1 MMAENTLRGR
11 TALVTGASGRIGRE
25 IALSLA
31 AEGVSIIAH
40 YRSSRKA
47 IVSLCREIDKKGTAV
62 WPLQA
67 DFSDAG
73 SGESLVGRAAR
84 LAGTITILINS
95 ASQFTKST
103 MKELT
108 SADLSANMQVNAWT
122 PLILGRAFRR
132 VAGKGAI
139 VNLLD
144 SRIIGGDRSHA
155 GYIVS
160 KHALMAL
167 TRIMA
172 IEFAPRIAVNAVAPG
187 LILSPSGYDRRSIGR
202 LTKNIPLRRCGDPG
216 DVARAVL
223 FLLKNR
229 FITGQVI
236 WVDGGRHIRESLY

>member
-1 MMAENTLRGR
+1 MTEDTLRGR
-11 TALVTGASGRIGRE
+11 TALVTGASGRIGGE
-25 IALSLA
+25 IALALA
-31 AEGVSIIAH
+31 AEGVNVIAH
-40 YRSSRKA
+40 YWRSRKKA
-47 IVSLCREIDKKGTAV
+47 IGLCGELDKRGTAA
-62 WPLQA
+62 WPLQS

-73 SGESLVGRAAR
+73 SGESLVSRAAC
-84 LAGTITILINS
+84 LAGTIDFLINS
-95 ASQFTKST
+95 ASLFTEST
-103 MKELT
+103 VQELT
-108 SADLSANMQVNAWT
+108 SADLFANLQVNAWT

-132 VAGKGAI
+132 TAGSGAI

-167 TRIMA
+167 TRMMA

-187 LILSPSGYDRRSIGR
+187 LILSASDGRRSIGR

-216 DVARAVL
+216 DVARAVI
-223 FLLKNR
+223 FLLKSK

-236 WVDGGRHIRESLY
+236 WVDGGRHVRESLR